1 MATLGKVLAVFNV
14 LAAIAFL
21 FVAAKDYNSRQSW
34 AYSHF
39 RHQLAVYGLPLDA
52 KDDAWRLPGRTISEQ
67 FGKSARAELFPG
79 GSGPA
84 TQEEEVTATVQAF
97 KAGVDQATDING
109 KRGIIATY
117 LLPQLATAEERDAA
131 VAELYALR
139 DQAGVDRLVAQFEDI
154 AKRAVNPQADRETR
168 RRAIA
173 DFLYNFGYDAARHQR
188 TQAVVGLEQYVGAAE
203 RGIVR
208 MQAVVARDRR
218 VIADEQAAFVAQY
231 QAEVPELTV
240 LAGQLQA
247 LEAKLTE
254 QKELVQRHT
263 ALKNARTAEVMDY
276 TNKLAAE
283 KQKAA
288 EEFAALAAIQKELFN
303 VQRDWAEAQARNQ
316 QLEQEL
322 RTRETGK

>member
-14 LAAIAFL
+14 LVAIVFL

-39 RHQLAVYGLPLDA
+39 RHQLAVHGLPLDGR
-52 KDDAWRLPGRTISEQ
+52 DDAWRLPGRTISDQ
-67 FGKSARAELFPG
+67 FGKTARAEMFPG
-79 GSGPA
+79 GGPA
-84 TQEEEVTATVQAF
+84 TQEEEVTATVGAF
-97 KAGVDQATDING
+97 KAGVDQAGDVNG
-109 KRGIIATY
+109 KRAVIATY
-117 LLPQLATAEERDAA
+117 LLPELTRAEERDEV

-139 DQAGVDRLVAQFEDI
+139 DQAGVDGLVARFEGI
-154 AKRAVNPQADRETR
+154 ANRALNPQADRETR

-173 DFLYNFGYDAARHQR
+173 DFLYNFEYTPARHQR
-188 TQAVVGLEQYVGAAE
+188 VQAVVGLEQYVAAAE
-203 RGIVR
+203 RGIAR
-208 MQAVVARDRR
+208 MQGMIARDRR

-231 QAEVPELTV
+231 QSEVPELTV

-288 EEFAALAAIQKELFN
+288 DEFAALAAVQKELFN

-316 QLEQEL
+316 QLEHEL